1 MVSFVGRLC
10 NIPMPNGF
18 VVSLPGAFAV
28 WCASGEAAFLH
39 GRFVWSAWDVDELK
53 SGPIRD
59 RLDKDGQFLRIG
71 VYGL

>member
-1 MVSFVGRLC
+1 M
-10 NIPMPNGF
+10 
-18 VVSLPGAFAV
+18 SLPGAFAV

-71 VYGL
+71 VHGL